1 MLRKV
6 RLAGLEIDAL
16 TNTEVVA
23 HVRDAAGGGWI
34 VTPNVDILR
43 QAAASPTLK
52 AELQTADLVLADGAP
67 LVWAAKLAGTPLPE
81 RVAGSD
87 LIWTLSEKCGKS
99 VYLIGGAPDGGAERA
114 AARLRDR
121 GVDVVG
127 AVSPSYGFDAKPA
140 ELEALRKDL
149 REVKPELVFVG
160 IGFPRQERVI
170 QRLRGDLPGAWFM
183 GCGAAINFVAGDQV
197 RAGGVLQKVGLE
209 WAHRLVSE
217 PRRLAERY
225 LRHDAPFAMRL
236 LLTAAAHRRSSPEA
250 AHRRSGLK

>member
-1 MLRKV
+1 MLRRV
-6 RLAGLEIDAL
+6 CLAGLEIDAL
-16 TNTEVVA
+16 SGTEVVS
-23 HVRDAAGGGWI
+23 HVRDAPGGGWI

-43 QAAASPTLK
+43 QAAGDAALRD
-52 AELQTADLVLADGAP
+52 ELRTADLVLADGAP
-67 LVWAAKLAGTPLPE
+67 LVWAARLAGTPLPE

-87 LIWTLSEKCGKS
+87 LIWTLSEQCGKS
-99 VYLIGGAPDGGAERA
+99 VYLVGGDPDGGADRA
-114 AARLRDR
+114 AAKLRAR
-121 GVDVVG
+121 GVRVVG
-127 AVSPSYGFDAKPA
+127 AVSPSFGFDAKPA
-140 ELEALRKDL
+140 EFDALRTDL
-149 REVKPELVFVG
+149 MEVKPELVFVG

-197 RAGGVLQKVGLE
+197 RANGFLQRTGLE

-225 LRHDAPFAMRL
+225 LRHDAPFALRL
-236 LLTAAAHRRSSPEA
+236 LATAA